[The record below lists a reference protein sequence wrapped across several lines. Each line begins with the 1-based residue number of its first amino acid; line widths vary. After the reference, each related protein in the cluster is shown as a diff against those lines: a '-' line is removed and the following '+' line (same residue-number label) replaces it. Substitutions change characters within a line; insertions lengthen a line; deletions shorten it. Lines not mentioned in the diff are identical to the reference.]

1 MNYITMPSGILQK
14 KLRIA
19 FILIINLIDKRVKN
33 TSNLTIVTEKKF
45 SDTRNSYHMYHFY
58 KKKRAFND
66 KTLFTFAFDTNNIST

>member
-1 MNYITMPSGILQK
+1 MPSGILQK

-33 TSNLTIVTEKKF
+33 TSNLTIVTLKKF

-58 KKKRAFND
+58 KKQRAFIA
-66 KTLFTFAFDTNNIST
+66 KTLFIFAFDSNNIST